1 MEEGL
6 VHFLMP
12 IAWPEGSTLSENT
25 RKKRLQ
31 ELTQKLINLTS
42 SSGAYFNEASPEET
56 KWKYSFF
63 GDHYE

>member
-1 MEEGL
+1 M
-6 VHFLMP
+6 HFLMP

-42 SSGAYFNEASPEET
+42 SSGAYFNEAFPEGQNGSIHSLRIT
-56 KWKYSFF
+56 TSDCF
-63 GDHYE
+63 